1 MRRHYDFLRKYT
13 IEFWLNRYW
22 TCGSTCCLLCQLQ
35 WILFNHALTNLISIW
50 FWTLFVFFPFF
61 IFINV
66 FYQFALSAFSS
77 LSYFNL
83 TIYLQKCILK
93 RGSKSSKN
101 YIQEVGYIHKSK
113 EVFLNLLISWEF
125 DTKQRTF
132 SELQVRVE
140 ENDRIGLSWQECYS
154 NSNKITLYNHGKQ
167 KIISE

>member
-1 MRRHYDFLRKYT
+1 MAQHAVYYV
-13 IEFWLNRYW
+13 N
-22 TCGSTCCLLCQLQ
+22 CNGSCLIIHLLLITWYQSGFELY
-35 WILFNHALTNLISIW
+35 LF
-50 FWTLFVFFPFF
+50 FFPFF